1 MRLVVGL
8 GNPGPEFDDTRHN
21 IGFAII
27 DHLARQHRFDSF
39 RTWKKAEVC
48 RGAFGDEE
56 VLLVKPMT
64 YMNLSGDSVS
74 AIVRFYK
81 IAPQDVIVIH
91 DELDFAPGK
100 VRLKPGG
107 GHGGHNGLRSIA
119 QHIGA
124 DFCRIRVGIGKPG
137 RASQGAGYVLARFDA
152 MDRLVMEPA
161 VAVAADAAVS
171 VVVDGLQAAMN
182 KFNTESKVKGGKAVK
197 DPS

>member
-8 GNPGPEFDDTRHN
+8 GNPGPEYDDTRHN
-21 IGFAII
+21 VGFAII
-27 DHLARQHRFDSF
+27 DHLARRHRFDSF
-39 RTWKKAEVC
+39 RTWKKAEVS
-48 RGAFGDEE
+48 RGTFDGNE

-64 YMNLSGDSVS
+64 FMNLSGESVG
-74 AIVRFYK
+74 AIARFYK
-81 IAPQDVIVIH
+81 VAPQDVVVIH

-137 RASQGAGYVLARFDA
+137 RASQGASYVLARLDA
-152 MDRLVMEPA
+152 TDRLLMEPA
-161 VAVAADAAVS
+161 MDAAAAAAVS
-171 VVVDGLQAAMN
+171 IVVDGLQAAMN
-182 KFNTESKVKGGKAVK
+182 QFNTSGAKTKGGKA
-197 DPS
+197 P

>member
-8 GNPGPEFDDTRHN
+8 GNPGSQYDDTRHN

-27 DHLARQHRFDSF
+27 DHLARQHRFDSP
-39 RTWKKAEVC
+39 RVWKKAEVY
-48 RGAFGDEE
+48 RGTLGAHE

-64 YMNLSGDSVS
+64 FMNLSGESVS
-74 AIVRFYK
+74 AILRFYK
-81 IAPQDVIVIH
+81 LSPQDVIVIH
-91 DELDFAPGK
+91 DELDFTPGR

-119 QHIGA
+119 QHIGS

-152 MDRLVMEPA
+152 TDRLLLEPA
-161 VAVAADAAVS
+161 IEAAATAAVS
-171 VVVDGLQAAMN
+171 VVVDGLQRAMN
-182 KFNTESKVKGGKAVK
+182 TFNRCEGDESAKVG
-197 DPS
+197 S